1 MTEPHL
7 TPEITDDFVK
17 MHEEILVPAIYA
29 QWSHRV
35 AEIAE
40 IDLGHY
46 ILDVACGTGTLAR
59 AAKLETGLTGK
70 VIGLDTSE
78 KMLESA
84 ARQSRTIEWQHGD
97 AQALPYEEHEFDRVM
112 CQFSLMFIAN
122 RIAAIK
128 EMLRVCKP
136 DGLVVLAVWA
146 PVEHSEAYSAL
157 IRLVREHAGAYIAQ
171 KLSSPWSLGKPGV
184 MDSILLSTNIN
195 EYECHE
201 RVGLVRFPSME
212 IFVKSHLRLAGVLD
226 KLDGE
231 TYQKLLSAADKDL
244 RRFLVPG
251 GQLVAQLDANVF
263 TVKSA

>member
-1 MTEPHL
+1 MKEPHF

-17 MHEEILVPAIYA
+17 MHEQYLVPAIYA

-40 IDLGHY
+40 IDLGNH

-59 AAKLETGLTGK
+59 AAQMEAGLTGK
-70 VIGLDTSE
+70 VIGLDASE

-84 ARQSRTIEWQHGD
+84 RQHSRHIEWQHGD
-97 AQALPYEEHEFDRVM
+97 AEALPFEKNVFDRVM

-136 DGLVVLAVWA
+136 EGLVVIAIWA
-146 PVEHSEAYSAL
+146 QLEHSEAYSAL
-157 IRLVREHAGAYIAQ
+157 LKLIRDHVGIHASS
-171 KLSSPWSLGKPGV
+171 KLSSPWQLGKPGV
-184 MDSILLSTNIN
+184 MDSLLLSTDIN

-201 RVGLVRFPSME
+201 RVGLVRFPSIE
-212 IFVKSHLRLAGVLD
+212 IYIETHLRLAGEFDNLNE
-226 KLDGE
+226 E
-231 TYQKLLSAADKDL
+231 TYQELLNAAGKTL
-244 RRFLVPG
+244 HPFLVSG

-263 TVKSA
+263 TVKPN